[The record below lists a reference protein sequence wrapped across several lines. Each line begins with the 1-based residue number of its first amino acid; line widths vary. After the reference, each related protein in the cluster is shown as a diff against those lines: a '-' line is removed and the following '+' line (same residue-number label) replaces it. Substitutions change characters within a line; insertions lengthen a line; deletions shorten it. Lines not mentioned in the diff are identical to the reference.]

1 MSTPDK
7 PDKAETMRRLT
18 AAFKKAI
25 ADGNVDVQHLGVDL
39 ASIKELLAKAPT
51 ENFALAV
58 QASGGGE
65 EAAAI
70 ADRIIEA
77 ADEETLDA
85 MATLTSDEL
94 EEVLRSVLIG

>member
-70 ADRIIEA
+70 ADRIIEEFADQIIEA

-85 MATLTSDEL
+85 MATLTSDE
-94 EEVLRSVLIG
+94 